1 MTEKSLI
8 STSWTSEQFDFIIT
22 LFPIIQFGPITT
34 LAPIDTSLPI
44 LDSFE
49 MTAVGWTIALSN
61 SYIDF
66 LNKVVSF
73 AYARYGSSDT
83 R

>member
-1 MTEKSLI
+1 MSLNFLTSSKSSLLI
-8 STSWTSEQFDFIIT
+8 
-22 LFPIIQFGPITT
+22 GPITT
-34 LAPIDTSLPI
+34 FAPIDTSLPI

-49 MTAVGWTIALSN
+49 MTADGWTVALSN

-73 AYARYGSSDT
+73 AYARYGSSDI